1 MSLALYMDV
10 HVPAAITRGLRRR
23 SVEVLTAQEDGI
35 AKLDDPALIN
45 RALALGRILFS
56 RDEDM
61 LAEATRR
68 LRSGEIF
75 ATIVFAHQLQVS
87 IGQCIADLEL
97 VAKTGGE
104 ADARGQVVYLPL
116 G

>member
-1 MSLALYMDV
+1 MPWQLPRPPIRAFLFPS
-10 HVPAAITRGLRRR
+10 R
-23 SVEVLTAQEDGI
+23 AQEDGT
-35 AKLDDPALIN
+35 AKLDDPGLIK
-45 RALALGRILFS
+45 RALAPGRILFS

-68 LRSGEIF
+68 LRSREIF

-104 ADARGQVVYLPL
+104 ADARGQVIYLPL

>member
-1 MSLALYMDV
+1 MPRPPIRACLFPS
-10 HVPAAITRGLRRR
+10 R
-23 SVEVLTAQEDGI
+23 AQEDGT
-35 AKLDDPALIN
+35 AKLDDPGLIN

-56 RDEDM
+56 GDEDM
-61 LAEATRR
+61 FAEATRR

-97 VAKTGGE
+97 VAKTDGE
-104 ADARGQVVYLPL
+104 ADARSQVIYLPL
-116 G
+116 A

>member
-1 MSLALYMDV
+1 MPRPPIRACPFPS
-10 HVPAAITRGLRRR
+10 H
-23 SVEVLTAQEDGI
+23 AQEDGT
-35 AKLDDPALIN
+35 AKFDDPGLIN

-61 LAEATRR
+61 LAEATLR

-104 ADARGQVVYLPL
+104 ADARGQVIYLPL

>member
-1 MSLALYMDV
+1 
-10 HVPAAITRGLRRR
+10 
-23 SVEVLTAQEDGI
+23 VEVLTAQEDGT

-45 RALALGRILFS
+45 RTVALRRILFS

-68 LRSGEIF
+68 QRAGESF
-75 ATIVFAHQLQVS
+75 ATIVYAHQLQVS
-87 IGQCIADLEL
+87 IGQCIADLEM
-97 VAKTGGE
+97 VAKTGGD
-104 ADARGQVVYLPL
+104 ADPRGQVIFLRL

>member
-10 HVPAAITRGLRRR
+10 HVPAAITRGLRRS
-23 SVEVLTAQEDGI
+23 SVEVLTAQEDGT
-35 AKLDDPALIN
+35 AKLDDPRLIN

-75 ATIVFAHQLQVS
+75 ATIVYAHQLQVS
-87 IGQCIADLEL
+87 TKKCGRIN
-97 VAKTGGE
+97 GGFTRP
-104 ADARGQVVYLPL
+104 DCPRLRRVVSRCLCS
-116 G
+116 

>member
-1 MSLALYMDV
+1 
-10 HVPAAITRGLRRR
+10 
-23 SVEVLTAQEDGI
+23 
-35 AKLDDPALIN
+35 
-45 RALALGRILFS
+45 
-56 RDEDM
+56 M

-87 IGQCIADLEL
+87 IGQCTADLAL
-97 VAKTGGE
+97 VAKTDGE
-104 ADARGQVVYLPL
+104 ADARGHVIYLPL

>member
-1 MSLALYMDV
+1 MSLGIYMDV

-23 SVEVLTAQEDGI
+23 NVEVLTAQEDGT

-68 LRSGEIF
+68 LRAGEIF
-75 ATIVFAHQLQVS
+75 ATIVYAHQLQVS
-87 IGQCIADLEL
+87 IGQCIADLEM

-104 ADARGQVVYLPL
+104 ADARG
-116 G
+116 

>member
-1 MSLALYMDV
+1 
-10 HVPAAITRGLRRR
+10 
-23 SVEVLTAQEDGI
+23 
-35 AKLDDPALIN
+35 
-45 RALALGRILFS
+45 
-56 RDEDM
+56 M

-68 LRSGEIF
+68 LRSREIF

-104 ADARGQVVYLPL
+104 ADARGQVIYLPL